1 MTSAFSDL
9 STVERFAA
17 EGRHAEVVSF
27 IDGLRNAPR
36 ALDESPT
43 LSLHFGIAHARLGR
57 FDEGERWVALA
68 LQRARER
75 GDRAIA
81 LRALNV
87 AGAIALDSGRVDE
100 ASHHFRRALTEA
112 LDLGD
117 HATVGRCA
125 NNLGIIASMRGD
137 HAGAIGSYTIAQAAF
152 QRAGHRRGLAEIHH
166 NLAIAYRE
174 QGQLELAF
182 AEAER
187 AIDAARDAGNRE
199 LAAQAL
205 AERAEIRAVMGDATM
220 ARREAEAAVTV
231 HRELGD
237 VVMEAEDLRVVALAW
252 AASGEIEEPA
262 RLLRDV
268 IERAHAH
275 GRPLLAAKAERD
287 LARILAHA
295 GKDDEA
301 RELAAVAS
309 EGFAKLGAV
318 GERDKLEQ
326 WVAGWR
332 VQQHR

>member
-1 MTSAFSDL
+1 MGRAG
-9 STVERFAA
+9 FAA
-17 EGRHAEVVSF
+17 R
-27 IDGLRNAPR
+27 PR
-36 ALDESPT
+36 A
-43 LSLHFGIAHARLGR
+43 
-57 FDEGERWVALA
+57 
-68 LQRARER
+68 

-87 AGAIALDSGRVDE
+87 GGAIALDSGRVDE
-100 ASHHFRRALTEA
+100 ASHHFRRALTEG

-137 HAGAIGSYTIAQAAF
+137 HAGAVGSYTIAQAAF
-152 QRAGHRRGLAEIHH
+152 QRAGNRRGLAEIHH

-187 AIDAARDAGNRE
+187 AIDAARDAGNPE

-205 AERAEIRAVMGDATM
+205 AERAEIRAVMGDAAM

-231 HRELGD
+231 HRALGD

-252 AASGEIEEPA
+252 AASGETEEPA

-287 LARILAHA
+287 LARILAQA

-301 RELAAVAS
+301 RELAALAS
-309 EGFAKLGAV
+309 ERFAKLGAL
-318 GERDKLEQ
+318 GERDKLDQ
-326 WVAGWR
+326 WVASGR
-332 VQQHR
+332 VQLHR